1 MDTQREIQFQ
11 LERRE
16 QLVRHIAMLYM
27 MRRDVTAMVED
38 TEKEIDIIDRHIA
51 YLQSRMAKGD
61 VKKQKELLE
70 QWKASGEY
78 STNMGSRVHYL

>member
-1 MDTQREIQFQ
+1 MDTQIEIQFQ

-51 YLQSRMAKGD
+51 YLQSRMAK
-61 VKKQKELLE
+61 
-70 QWKASGEY
+70 A
-78 STNMGSRVHYL
+78 